1 MSHECTHAHGP
12 SQVDEQQ
19 VDSRPCDETVDVSRR
34 GLFSQS
40 ALAAAAMITA
50 PAWLP
55 RMGFARAGAV
65 GRDVLVHVYLR
76 GGADGLSIVPPYGD
90 PEYYLRRPTL
100 SIPQPGQLNGAIP
113 LPGTSLFG
121 LAPSA
126 APLLAPFT
134 DGKLLIVQAAGLVD
148 PSRSHFDAQRYMEL
162 GTTSAYA
169 TATRTGWIG
178 RHLQTSA
185 PVGSGLLRGMALQD
199 GLPVALN
206 GAPASLPIKDPD
218 GFVIPGQASTAT
230 ARRTRLENMYA
241 SEAPPLGPA
250 AEASFA
256 TIDLLNTVNFVGYV
270 PANSAVYPTS
280 TFGKQMKTTA
290 TLIKAG
296 VGLEV
301 VSIDY
306 PNWDLHNQLG
316 PIVGSM
322 ATKVSDLTT
331 SLAAFYQDLKGNFLR
346 SVTVVVMSEFG
357 RRAFENASGG
367 TDHGHGNCMFVMGG
381 RIVGGQVLA
390 NWPGLGLPQ
399 LDNGDLQVTID
410 HRDILAEI
418 VLKRLGNAN
427 LATVFPNYVPT
438 IRGIATL

>member
-1 MSHECTHAHGP
+1 MTHTCTHEHGAAATEP
-12 SQVDEQQ
+12 VD
-19 VDSRPCDETVDVSRR
+19 DSRR
-34 GLFSQS
+34 GLLSQS

-55 RMGFARAGAV
+55 RMGFARASSS
-65 GRDVLVHVYLR
+65 GRDVLVHVFLR
-76 GGADGLSIVPPYGD
+76 GAADGLSIVPPYGD

-100 SIPQPGQLNGAIP
+100 AIPLPGQLNGAIP

-126 APLLAPFT
+126 APLLTAFN
-134 DGKLLIVQAAGLVD
+134 DGKLLVVHATGLAD

-162 GTTSAYA
+162 GTTSAFA
-169 TATRTGWIG
+169 TSVRTGWIG
-178 RHLQTSA
+178 RHLQTSM

-206 GAPASLPIKDPD
+206 GGPASLPVKDPD

-241 SEAPPLGPA
+241 GAAAPLGPA
-250 AEASFA
+250 ADASFA
-256 TIDLLNTVNFVGYV
+256 TIDLLNTVDFVGYA
-270 PANSAVYPTS
+270 PANAAVYPTS
-280 TFGKQMKTTA
+280 NFGKQLKTTA
-290 TLIKAG
+290 TMIKAG
-296 VGLEV
+296 IGLEV

-306 PNWDLHNQLG
+306 TGWDLHNQLG
-316 PIVGSM
+316 PVVGAM
-322 ATKVSDLTT
+322 ATKVSDLAT

-346 SVTVVVMSEFG
+346 TVTVVVMSEFG
-357 RRAFENASGG
+357 RRAYENASGG
-367 TDHGHGNCMFVMGG
+367 TDHGHGNCMLVMGG
-381 RIVGGQVLA
+381 RVVGGQVLA
-390 NWPGLGLPQ
+390 NWPGLGTAQ

-410 HRDILAEI
+410 HRDILAEL

-427 LATVFPNYVPT
+427 LAAVFPNYTPT
-438 IRGIATL
+438 IRDIAY